1 MTANPQD
8 TATDNSAAKLGV
20 LALVSACVVWG
31 LSGLFYKLLSHLPP
45 LQVLSHR
52 TLWSCVFFALVLL
65 VQGRLHLVGG
75 VLRQPR
81 QTLTLLVAA
90 LMIGANWFMFILS
103 IQVGKAT
110 EASLGY
116 YIFPLVSVLMGV
128 VFFRERL
135 GRLQWGAVALAVL
148 AVSIL
153 AWGLGVAPWVS
164 LLIAVTFGLYGV
176 IKKKLT
182 LGPVVSVTV
191 EVLLLSPV
199 ALIILW
205 QVWAGGGSVWGNGAR
220 DIALLMIS
228 GPLTATPLILFSFA
242 TKRVQLATVGLV
254 QYLNPTLQFLVA
266 TLVFA
271 EPFGPWH
278 AIAFPII
285 WAALAL
291 YSGASLWQARRT
303 GA

>member
-1 MTANPQD
+1 MSQAGQD
-8 TATDNSAAKLGV
+8 NRQVRLGV
-20 LALVSACVVWG
+20 LALVTACTVWG

-52 TLWSCVFFALVLL
+52 TLWSCVFFALVLML
-65 VQGRLHLVGG
+65 QGRLQALRA
-75 VLRQPR
+75 VLGQPR
-81 QTLTLLVAA
+81 QVLVLLVAA
-90 LMIGANWFMFILS
+90 LMIGVNWFMFILS

-116 YIFPLVSVLMGV
+116 YIFPLVSVLLGL

-135 GRLQWGAVALAVL
+135 GLWQWGAVGLACF
-148 AVSIL
+148 AVSL
-153 AWGLGVAPWVS
+153 LTWGLGVAPWVS

-199 ALIILW
+199 ALVVLW
-205 QVWAGGGSVWGNGAR
+205 QIWAGGGAVWGQGAR
-220 DIALLMIS
+220 DVALLLIS
-228 GPLTATPLILFSFA
+228 GPLTATPLILFSYA
-242 TKRVQLATVGLV
+242 TKRVRLATVGLV

-291 YSGASLWQARRT
+291 YSGASLWQARRAAT
-303 GA
+303 SSVV

>member
-20 LALVSACVVWG
+20 LALVTACVVWG

-81 QTLTLLVAA
+81 QTLTLFVAA

-153 AWGLGVAPWVS
+153 TWGLGVAPWVS

-285 WAALAL
+285 WVALAL

>member
-1 MTANPQD
+1 M
-8 TATDNSAAKLGV
+8 
-20 LALVSACVVWG
+20 
-31 LSGLFYKLLSHLPP
+31 
-45 LQVLSHR
+45 
-52 TLWSCVFFALVLL
+52 FFALVLL

-153 AWGLGVAPWVS
+153 TWGLGVAPWVS

-191 EVLLLSPV
+191 EVLLLSR
-199 ALIILW
+199 W
-205 QVWAGGGSVWGNGAR
+205 R
-220 DIALLMIS
+220 
-228 GPLTATPLILFSFA
+228 
-242 TKRVQLATVGLV
+242 
-254 QYLNPTLQFLVA
+254 
-266 TLVFA
+266 
-271 EPFGPWH
+271 
-278 AIAFPII
+278 
-285 WAALAL
+285 
-291 YSGASLWQARRT
+291 
-303 GA
+303 

>member
-1 MTANPQD
+1 MGETGKGIA
-8 TATDNSAAKLGV
+8 
-20 LALVSACVVWG
+20 ALVTACTVWG
-31 LSGLFYKLLSHLPP
+31 LSGLFYKQLSHLPP
-45 LQVLSHR
+45 LQVMSHR

-65 VQGRLHLVGG
+65 VQGRLPVLGA
-75 VLRQPR
+75 VLRHPR
-81 QTLTLLVAA
+81 QVLTLLVAA
-90 LMIGANWFMFILS
+90 LMIGVNWFMFILS
-103 IQVGKAT
+103 IQIGKAT
-110 EASLGY
+110 EATLGY
-116 YIFPLVSVLMGV
+116 YIFPLVSVLMGM

-135 GRLQWGAVALAVL
+135 GIWQWGAVALACF
-148 AVSIL
+148 AVSL
-153 AWGLGVAPWVS
+153 LTWGLGVAPWVS

-191 EVLLLSPV
+191 EVLLLSPI
-199 ALIILW
+199 ALIVLW
-205 QVWAGGGSVWGNGAR
+205 QVWAGGGAIWGQGAR
-220 DIALLMIS
+220 DVALLVIS
-228 GPLTATPLILFSFA
+228 GPLTATPLILFSYA
-242 TKRVQLATVGLV
+242 TKRVQLTTVGLV

-291 YSGASLWQARRT
+291 YSGASLWQARR
-303 GA
+303 ARSAV

>member
-1 MTANPQD
+1 MSQAGE
-8 TATDNSAAKLGV
+8 DNHQVRLGV
-20 LALVSACVVWG
+20 LALVTACIVWG

-52 TLWSCVFFALVLL
+52 TLWSCGLFALVLL
-65 VQGRLHLVGG
+65 VQGRLHLVRD

-90 LMIGANWFMFILS
+90 LMIGANWFLFILS

-128 VFFRERL
+128 AFFRERL
-135 GRLQWGAVALAVL
+135 ATLQWGAVALAVV
-148 AVSIL
+148 AVTIL
-153 AWGLGVAPWVS
+153 TWGLGVAPWVS

-176 IKKKLT
+176 IKKSLT

-199 ALIILW
+199 ALIILG
-205 QVWAGGGSVWGNGAR
+205 QVWAGGGSVWGDGAR
-220 DIALLMIS
+220 DVVLLMIS
-228 GPLTATPLILFSFA
+228 GPLTATPLILFSYA
-242 TKRVQLATVGLV
+242 TKRVQLTTVGLV

-285 WAALAL
+285 WVALAL
-291 YSGASLWQARRT
+291 YSGASLWQARR
-303 GA
+303 AA